1 MCKEHPCERAEAGL
15 QRSTIFTGALF
26 TRAKI
31 WNHTC
36 HASRDMYTEGYMYIY
51 AYINIRLYTDTTEYY
66 LTSEKNK
73 ILPFSAKQTE
83 LEESCYEK

>member
-1 MCKEHPCERAEAGL
+1 
-15 QRSTIFTGALF
+15 
-26 TRAKI
+26 
-31 WNHTC
+31 
-36 HASRDMYTEGYMYIY
+36 MYTEGYMYIY